1 MCVST
6 YLHGNSDLPPN
17 VSEGAIP
24 VVMPEGR
31 HLSTAAGR
39 VKRKRPSNDTISSAG
54 QAT

>member
-24 VVMPEGR
+24 VVAPSSGTLVPLQAE
-31 HLSTAAGR
+31 LSGSDPAMA
-39 VKRKRPSNDTISSAG
+39 P
-54 QAT
+54 